1 MTAKPTYEELEQ
13 LANALTQEVVICSNI
28 HGHLTGDKVLAKTGE
43 VNRKAL
49 RESDLTSPDF

>member
-28 HGHLTGDKVLAKTGE
+28 QHYLHQAEETG
-43 VNRKAL
+43 
-49 RESDLTSPDF
+49 PC